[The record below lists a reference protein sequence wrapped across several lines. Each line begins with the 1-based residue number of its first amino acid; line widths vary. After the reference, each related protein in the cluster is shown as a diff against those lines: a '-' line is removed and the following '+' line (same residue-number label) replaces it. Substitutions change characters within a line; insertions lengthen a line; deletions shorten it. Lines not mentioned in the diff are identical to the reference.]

1 MTQGLYFSA
10 EWCGPC
16 KMIKPIMQSL
26 QSQMSITFI
35 DVDASAETAKT
46 WSVRN
51 IPTVLVIQKGMVLGK
66 LAGNAITKE
75 AVINL
80 YNK

>member
-1 MTQGLYFSA
+1 MKQVLYFSA

-16 KMIKPIMQSL
+16 KTIKPIMQSL

-35 DVDASAETAKT
+35 DVDVSVETAKT

-51 IPTVLVIQKGMVLGK
+51 IPTVLVIQNGMVTGR
-66 LAGNAITKE
+66 LAGNTITKE

-80 YNK
+80 YNR

>member
-1 MTQGLYFSA
+1 
-10 EWCGPC
+10 
-16 KMIKPIMQSL
+16 MQSL

-35 DVDASAETAKT
+35 DVDVSAETAKT
-46 WSVRN
+46 WNVRN
-51 IPTVLVIQKGMVLGK
+51 IPTVLVIQNGQQLGR

-80 YNK
+80 YNR

>member
-1 MTQGLYFSA
+1 MKQVLYFSA

-51 IPTVLVIQKGMVLGK
+51 IPTVLVIQKGMVLGR

>member
-1 MTQGLYFSA
+1 
-10 EWCGPC
+10 
-16 KMIKPIMQSL
+16 
-26 QSQMSITFI
+26 MSITFI
-35 DVDASAETAKT
+35 DVDVSAETAKT

-51 IPTVLVIQKGMVLGK
+51 IPTVLVIQKGMVTGR

-80 YNK
+80 YNR

>member
-1 MTQGLYFSA
+1 MKQVLYFSA

>member
-1 MTQGLYFSA
+1 MKQVLYFSA

-16 KMIKPIMQSL
+16 KTIKPIMQSL

-35 DVDASAETAKT
+35 DVDVSAETAKT

-51 IPTVLVIQKGMVLGK
+51 IPTVLVIQKGMVIGR

-80 YNK
+80 YNR

>member
-1 MTQGLYFSA
+1 MKQVLYFSA

-35 DVDASAETAKT
+35 DVDVSAETAKT

-51 IPTVLVIQKGMVLGK
+51 IPTVLVIQKGMVLGR